1 MSKSKQTPCV
11 AETTGKHHCILPDSG
26 GAAVSVSVSPLGIN
40 RLWIIPIFMSKY
52 SATKEKCVLRS
63 QLSLTFENLLL
74 LLVPSILK
82 FGY

>member
-40 RLWIIPIFMSKY
+40 RLW
-52 SATKEKCVLRS
+52 
-63 QLSLTFENLLL
+63 LLL
-74 LLVPSILK
+74 DKTYKTTLNLELNR
-82 FGY
+82 